1 MKHPTGLLRRY
12 LKLLQTGAQEWNLDS
27 DFTAWLLGMPC
38 VDQRAR
44 GPEYYTSPEG
54 APVKGK
60 RR

>member
-1 MKHPTGLLRRY
+1 
-12 LKLLQTGAQEWNLDS
+12 LQAGAQEWKLDS
-27 DFTAWLLGMPC
+27 SFTAWLLGLPC